1 MREFL
6 FVEKYRPQEIKDC
19 ILPESTKKIF
29 SKILESGDLPN
40 LLLTGSAGVGKTT
53 IAKVLCKKLNCDYIM
68 VNGSNEGRRIDELR
82 DSIVSFASTVSLS
95 GGKKVIILDEA
106 DYMNPESVQPYLR
119 GFIEEFSQNCRFIF
133 TCNFKNRIIPPLH
146 SRCSVI
152 DFSLS
157 SDVKQQMAVDFFE
170 RCQYILKEENVK
182 FKDKV
187 LVTLINK
194 HFPDFRRVLN
204 ELQKY
209 SIGGVID
216 EGILSLSNMGEVKFT
231 KLFELL
237 KNKSFTS
244 MRKWVT
250 ENLDND
256 PSVIMRKVY
265 DNIFDKM
272 KDESIPHAVIIVA
285 DYQYKSAFA
294 ADQEINLVAFL
305 TELMTLNYK

>member
-6 FVEKYRPQEIKDC
+6 YVEKYRPQEIEDC

-68 VNGSNEGRRIDELR
+68 INGSNEGRRIGELR

-187 LVTLINK
+187 LATLINK

-209 SIGGVID
+209 SVGGVID
-216 EGILSLSNMGEVKFT
+216 EGILSNMDEVKFT

-305 TELMTLNYK
+305 TELMTLNFK